1 MNMLYKSRSRS
12 KVKTLL
18 HVRTHDIVR
27 KQFAYIVCK
36 QLDNDA
42 TYCMCRHCLLDN
54 VSQLDEF
61 NNKQI

>member
-1 MNMLYKSRSRS
+1 M
-12 KVKTLL
+12 
-18 HVRTHDIVR
+18 RTHDIVR